1 MKPAVLHD
9 GGVADRKGAE
19 SMPIFSVDE
28 NIEVRLLEECDAQRL
43 SRLADGWESRPQV
56 NEWLFPGSSPEAA
69 LEFIRGHRQ
78 RYTAGS
84 GFGAGIW
91 VRDDLAG
98 VICLNCRGVLA
109 VEVPNPVTA
118 SIDYALAPTFRGKG
132 IITRACK
139 AVVDYAFSNYP
150 INRIEIASDAVNVKS
165 CAIPERLGFVR
176 EGVLRQM
183 VSYGSFFGD
192 IVVYSLLRHE
202 WETNWQPRQAH

>member
-1 MKPAVLHD
+1 MHNGEA
-9 GGVADRKGAE
+9 ADRKGAGATLI
-19 SMPIFSVDE
+19 SSVGE
-28 NIEVRLLEECDAQRL
+28 NIEIRLLEECHADGL
-43 SRLADGWESRPQV
+43 SDLAEGWESRPQV

-69 LEFIRGHRQ
+69 LKFIRGHRQ

-84 GFGAGIW
+84 GFGAGVW
-91 VRDDLAG
+91 VADNLAG
-98 VICLNCRGVLA
+98 VICLNFRGVLA

-118 SIDYALAPTFRGKG
+118 SIDYALAPAFRGKG
-132 IITRACK
+132 IMTRACK

-150 INRIEIASDAVNVKS
+150 INRIEITPDLVNVKS
-165 CAIPERLGFVR
+165 CAIPERLGFTR

-202 WETNWQPRQAH
+202 WEADCQQRQAH